1 MPIFDDREEGS
12 FDARFL
18 DRASV
23 LLRDPLSELTRKRQ
37 TNLLVVSVVTILV
50 ALSLASMNE
59 INFVIFKMST
69 SNPAL
74 IRYGLACL
82 TTYFLILYGVG
93 LVQDYQI
100 YRNTIRPA
108 LKNLAD

>member
-1 MPIFDDREEGS
+1 MSTLDDGEEHN
-12 FDARFL
+12 FDARLL

-50 ALSLASMNE
+50 ALSLVSVSMSE
-59 INFVIFKMST
+59 INLGVAKMSF

-82 TTYFLILYGVG
+82 TTYFLILYGIG
-93 LVQDYQI
+93 LTQDY
-100 YRNTIRPA
+100 
-108 LKNLAD
+108 